1 MGIAMCSLL
10 LGVGYDAYCVS
21 GFAPRFI
28 TTRNEARSA
37 CPQLEWD
44 NEQKK
49 EEAEP
54 SDEEKF
60 DIYKKPPLRSDYL
73 EAKKAAEAL
82 DKNRMQEEE
91 LKSDSEDDPSSDE
104 DEYENRRIHCWVLV
118 RKGSREVAEDI
129 YIEPTTG
136 RIYNVTRC
144 PYLKI
149 DLIWNHK
156 NLWVNMQICNASQ
169 VQLDLYS
176 SRYFEYVMLDPEAGG
191 QDNGNLYAEGDGMD

>member
-60 DIYKKPPLRSDYL
+60 EIFKKPPLRSEYI
-73 EAKKAAEAL
+73 EAKKAAETL
-82 DKNRMQEEE
+82 DKGRMQEEE
-91 LKSDSEDDPSSDE
+91 LKSDSEDDPS
-104 DEYENRRIHCWVLV
+104 
-118 RKGSREVAEDI
+118 
-129 YIEPTTG
+129 
-136 RIYNVTRC
+136 
-144 PYLKI
+144 
-149 DLIWNHK
+149 
-156 NLWVNMQICNASQ
+156 
-169 VQLDLYS
+169 
-176 SRYFEYVMLDPEAGG
+176 
-191 QDNGNLYAEGDGMD
+191 